1 MKVRYLNS
9 FVRTFESL
17 ASQDRVKTARTIS
30 DLLEFLE
37 NKIRPSG
44 GLGLKKLR
52 KNLWEVR
59 IDIKTRVLFLLNP
72 DLVTFVLMGS
82 HDEIRKSLKTRAG
95 L

>member
-9 FVRTFESL
+9 FVRAFESF
-17 ASQDRVKTARTIS
+17 ANQDRVKTTRTIF

-37 NKIRPSG
+37 NKIRLSG

-59 IDIKTRVLFLLNP
+59 IDIKTRVLFLLSP
-72 DLVTFVLMGS
+72 DLITFVLIGS
-82 HDEIRKSLKTRAG
+82 HDEIRKYLKTRAG

>member
-17 ASQDRVKTARTIS
+17 TGQDRAKTTGTIS
-30 DLLEFLE
+30 DLLNFLE
-37 NKIRPSG
+37 KKIRPSR

-52 KNLWEVR
+52 KNLWEIRTDV
-59 IDIKTRVLFLLNP
+59 KTRILFTLGS
-72 DLVTFVLMGS
+72 DLITFVLIGS
-82 HDEIRKSLKTRAG
+82 HDAIKKYLKE

>member
-9 FVRTFESL
+9 FVKTLESL
-17 ASQDRVKTARTIS
+17 ASQDRAKTTRTIS

-37 NKIRPSG
+37 NKIRPSA

-52 KNLWEVR
+52 GNLWEVR
-59 IDIKTRVLFLLNP
+59 VDIRTRVIFTLNP
-72 DLVTFVLMGS
+72 DLIIFAFIGS
-82 HDEIRKSLKTRAG
+82 HDEIRRYLKE

>member
-9 FVRTFESL
+9 FVKTLESL
-17 ASQDRVKTARTIS
+17 ASQDRAKTTRTIS

-37 NKIRPSG
+37 NKICPSV
-44 GLGLKKLR
+44 GLGVKKLR

-59 IDIKTRVLFLLNP
+59 VDIKTRILFLLSP
-72 DLVTFVLMGS
+72 DLVTFAFIGS
-82 HDEIRKSLKTRAG
+82 HDEIRRYLKE

>member
-1 MKVRYLNS
+1 MNVRYLNS
-9 FVRTFESL
+9 FVRTFKSL
-17 ASQDRVKTARTIS
+17 ASQDRVKTTRTIS

-37 NKIRPSG
+37 NKIRPSA

-59 IDIKTRVLFLLNP
+59 VGIKTRVLFTLNP
-72 DLVTFVLMGS
+72 DLITFAFVGS
-82 HDEIRKSLKTRAG
+82 HDEIRKYLKE

>member
-1 MKVRYLNS
+1 MKVRYLDS
-9 FVRTFESL
+9 FVRAFESL
-17 ASQDRVKTARTIS
+17 ANQDRAKTTRTIS

-59 IDIKTRVLFLLNP
+59 VDIKTRVLFLLSP
-72 DLVTFVLMGS
+72 ELITFVLIGS
-82 HDEIRKSLKTRAG
+82 HGEIRKYLKTRAG

>member
-9 FVRTFESL
+9 FVRTLELL
-17 ASQDRVKTARTIS
+17 ASQDRAKTTRTIS

-37 NKIRPSG
+37 NKIRPSA
-44 GLGLKKLR
+44 GLGVKKLR

-59 IDIKTRVLFLLNP
+59 VDIRTRVIFTLNP
-72 DLVTFVLMGS
+72 NLITFAFIGS
-82 HDEIRKSLKTRAG
+82 HDEIKKYLKE